1 MENLTQNPVTAG
13 IWCRVIDNFGD
24 AGVAWRL
31 ARSLKREYGWCVTLI
46 IDKPETLAA
55 FVPEVDAAGDA
66 CTALGIRVMRW
77 NAAAERFFSKATTLP
92 DVTVEAFSCRLPDG
106 VEEALSHRFDMK
118 PTAVFALDYLT
129 AETYAEESNGLV
141 SRHPRFGYPKTFV
154 FPGFTEKTGGIVR
167 EADISEARKAF
178 EAAGGKTAFL
188 ESSGA
193 DPAAPFTLFFFTY
206 PTKAVDALAGA
217 FASDKRPL
225 QILLAPGAAS
235 EKLAAALAAA
245 GNPAHVTTVRLPLLP
260 QCEFDKPLLACDC
273 ALVRGEDS
281 TVRVQLAGTPLLWML
296 YPQTEDTHLVK
307 LAAFTK
313 LYTRGMAEDDARIWS
328 VLEAGLNGRILTPAA
343 WSAYR
348 DRFPAMQKAAQ
359 AWRTYLSCLTT
370 APEYIAQKALK
381 QIKC

>member
-31 ARSLKREYGWCVTLI
+31 ARSLKRDEGWCVTLI

-141 SRHPRFGYPKTFV
+141 SRHPPFRLSEDLCFS
-154 FPGFTEKTGGIVR
+154 GIY
-167 EADISEARKAF
+167 RK
-178 EAAGGKTAFL
+178 
-188 ESSGA
+188 
-193 DPAAPFTLFFFTY
+193 
-206 PTKAVDALAGA
+206 
-217 FASDKRPL
+217 
-225 QILLAPGAAS
+225 
-235 EKLAAALAAA
+235 
-245 GNPAHVTTVRLPLLP
+245 
-260 QCEFDKPLLACDC
+260 
-273 ALVRGEDS
+273 
-281 TVRVQLAGTPLLWML
+281 
-296 YPQTEDTHLVK
+296 
-307 LAAFTK
+307 
-313 LYTRGMAEDDARIWS
+313 
-328 VLEAGLNGRILTPAA
+328 NGRHRAR
-343 WSAYR
+343 SR
-348 DRFPAMQKAAQ
+348 HQ
-359 AWRTYLSCLTT
+359 
-370 APEYIAQKALK
+370 
-381 QIKC
+381 

>member
-154 FPGFTEKTGGIVR
+154 FPGFTEKTGR
-167 EADISEARKAF
+167 HRAR
-178 EAAGGKTAFL
+178 
-188 ESSGA
+188 S
-193 DPAAPFTLFFFTY
+193 
-206 PTKAVDALAGA
+206 
-217 FASDKRPL
+217 RH
-225 QILLAPGAAS
+225 Q
-235 EKLAAALAAA
+235 
-245 GNPAHVTTVRLPLLP
+245 
-260 QCEFDKPLLACDC
+260 
-273 ALVRGEDS
+273 
-281 TVRVQLAGTPLLWML
+281 
-296 YPQTEDTHLVK
+296 
-307 LAAFTK
+307 
-313 LYTRGMAEDDARIWS
+313 
-328 VLEAGLNGRILTPAA
+328 
-343 WSAYR
+343 
-348 DRFPAMQKAAQ
+348 
-359 AWRTYLSCLTT
+359 
-370 APEYIAQKALK
+370 
-381 QIKC
+381 

>member
-1 MENLTQNPVTAG
+1 M
-13 IWCRVIDNFGD
+13 
-24 AGVAWRL
+24 
-31 ARSLKREYGWCVTLI
+31 
-46 IDKPETLAA
+46 
-55 FVPEVDAAGDA
+55 
-66 CTALGIRVMRW
+66 
-77 NAAAERFFSKATTLP
+77 
-92 DVTVEAFSCRLPDG
+92 
-106 VEEALSHRFDMK
+106 
-118 PTAVFALDYLT
+118 
-129 AETYAEESNGLV
+129 
-141 SRHPRFGYPKTFV
+141 
-154 FPGFTEKTGGIVR
+154 
-167 EADISEARKAF
+167 
-178 EAAGGKTAFL
+178 
-188 ESSGA
+188 
-193 DPAAPFTLFFFTY
+193 
-206 PTKAVDALAGA
+206 
-217 FASDKRPL
+217 
-225 QILLAPGAAS
+225 
-235 EKLAAALAAA
+235 
-245 GNPAHVTTVRLPLLP
+245 LP

-296 YPQTEDTHLVK
+296 YPQTQDTHLVK